1 MSACRRLLSP
11 LRAPCPPARWARDGW
26 RATATLLLCLAGLV
40 TTSTAGATG
49 GAAPA
54 PDGFTRHLAQQIN
67 EYRLAHGLAPL
78 SWSDEL
84 AGLAAE
90 HSQDMAARRTLS
102 HDGFRDRRRR
112 TASHI
117 CVENVAH
124 NFPTAETL
132 LDGWRRSP
140 GHQRNLVEPKVARMG
155 LAATARY
162 VTFFACR

>member
-1 MSACRRLLSP
+1 MLLW
-11 LRAPCPPARWARDGW
+11 LAAAMPAVAAVD
-26 RATATLLLCLAGLV
+26 
-40 TTSTAGATG
+40 
-49 GAAPA
+49 AAPMA
-54 PDGFTRHLAQQIN
+54 DGFARHLAQRIN
-67 EYRLAHGLAPL
+67 DYRLAHGLTPL

-84 AGLAAE
+84 ASLAAE
-90 HSQDMAARRTLS
+90 HSQDMAARRRLS
-102 HDGFRDRRRR
+102 HDGFRARRRR
-112 TASHI
+112 TDSLI

-140 GHQRNLVEPKVARMG
+140 GHQRNLVEPKVERMG

>member
-1 MSACRRLLSP
+1 MSARHRPFHPFPPSARPAPDRWRGRL
-11 LRAPCPPARWARDGW
+11 AV
-26 RATATLLLCLAGLV
+26 LLCLAGLAAAGP
-40 TTSTAGATG
+40 AGAAG

-54 PDGFTRHLAQQIN
+54 PEGFTRHLAQRIN
-67 EYRLAHGLAPL
+67 DYRLAHGLAPL

-90 HSQDMAARRTLS
+90 HSQGMAARRTLS

-112 TASHI
+112 TASRI

-132 LDGWRRSP
+132 LDGWHRSP
-140 GHQRNLVEPKVARMG
+140 GHQRNLVEPKVVRMG

-162 VTFFACR
+162 VTFFACH

>member
-1 MSACRRLLSP
+1 MPALRRLCHPSP
-11 LRAPCPPARWARDGW
+11 RLWQAGW
-26 RATATLLLCLAGLV
+26 RVGAAVLLCLAGLAASV
-40 TTSTAGATG
+40 PARAAASTA
-49 GAAPA
+49 PV
-54 PDGFTRHLAQQIN
+54 PEGFTQHLAERIN
-67 EYRLAHGLAPL
+67 EYRRAHGLAPL

-84 AGLAAE
+84 AALAAE
-90 HSQDMAARRTLS
+90 HSQDMAARRRLS
-102 HDGFRDRRRR
+102 HEGFRERRQRS
-112 TASHI
+112 ASRI

-140 GHQRNLVEPKVARMG
+140 GHQRNLVEPKVERMG